1 MMITFMALTKHSLLT
16 ARLWRKER
24 NMSKYYR
31 SVYRSGTHGAVRR
44 GCGMHFGSSS
54 DQAQPSLLG
63 TILGIIG
70 IIGFLL
76 LLLGEVIK

>member
-1 MMITFMALTKHSLLT
+1 
-16 ARLWRKER
+16 
-24 NMSKYYR
+24 
-31 SVYRSGTHGAVRR
+31 
-44 GCGMHFGSSS
+44 MHFGSSS